1 MCLFQISFS
10 RKVLNIDQ
18 RQYACYRI
26 CTRLLLVGNL
36 HCASHY
42 WYFFCPK
49 KFKKGPLKDLEN
61 WCSTVLWFFSF
72 IFLQGTNHNVPLKVL
87 VLNGCSTLSDELV
100 LRFSTVLR
108 NLQELDLSSCLH
120 VTDIGLSAIT
130 GSLIQLQ
137 SLRLSWCI
145 NITDSGL
152 IGFVQSEQNLA
163 HVCHNKDK
171 CSHAEKFKKDVKT
184 TASQVCVSLH
194 ILENNK
200 EMSVQGSLI

>member
-1 MCLFQISFS
+1 M
-10 RKVLNIDQ
+10 
-18 RQYACYRI
+18 
-26 CTRLLLVGNL
+26 
-36 HCASHY
+36 
-42 WYFFCPK
+42 
-49 KFKKGPLKDLEN
+49 PLKDLEN
-61 WCSTVLWFFSF
+61 WCSTVLSFFSF

-100 LRFSTVLR
+100 LRFSTVLP

-171 CSHAEKFKKDVKT
+171 CSHAEKFKKDVKN

-194 ILENNK
+194 MYLYLYLKTARKCQYK
-200 EMSVQGSLI
+200 EV